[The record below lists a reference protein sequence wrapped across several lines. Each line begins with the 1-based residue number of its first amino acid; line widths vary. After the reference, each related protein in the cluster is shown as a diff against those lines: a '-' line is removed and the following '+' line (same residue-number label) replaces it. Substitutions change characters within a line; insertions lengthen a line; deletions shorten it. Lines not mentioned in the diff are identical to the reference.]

1 MALKYRIPF
10 SDLRGVEHTVLIY
23 DKKYS
28 DSTVTELTASS
39 PPVTISYKGNRD
51 KFDPLIGS
59 ECELNILVT
68 DNLDPFFGREF
79 VTIEEDQYTVEV
91 KLKKTEIF
99 WTGFILPDRYQEQYL
114 FRPYEIKLRASDG
127 IARLHDKPYGDGG
140 SNQTSGFGDVRVDD
154 TFFNLYDILENTM
167 AFYTPVNNDF
177 PKLIEILDFYEK
189 NQLSGYSTLQQ
200 TLIDSNSLFKDGE
213 EDNPEELEPKDA
225 KEVVEGILKA
235 MGCRMYQHPLRNLG
249 ITDARWIVERV
260 NAIYHDRAA
269 FKFVDHLNSTVGT
282 YPRTEVFNEVF
293 KTGGGTSNQPTSER
307 DQTYD
312 PAFDLNKLSTFTE
325 ESNAGRNPD
334 DAIIFTNESE
344 PTAEFL
350 PARPDA
356 KVSYTKEYKK
366 EGFQKNG
373 FGKAMEGYIADP
385 FFSRVTFDTVTG
397 NYDFGKA
404 WRPTTTPVSGVN
416 ISPGSNDSS
425 GIALKTGVPSIYST
439 SPRKGNTTADGTNIL
454 VDGSAIRLKTK
465 AKLQLSNGATANQ
478 PATRLLPDTSFPQI
492 YVRVDAGGNTYFA
505 ETNSNN
511 NLVFNQTS
519 AKGFRLFNVKFDEA
533 NEFEFEFN
541 LPNVGQRGT
550 ISIELFPSGSTNQ
563 YWGNQDTQVVYNYMQ
578 IVDVKDQNT
587 NIRTYDSLSSVD
599 TSVGRYEKELM
610 FGDAGFPVTN
620 GLKYINSTSVTNRD
634 RFKALTT
641 TRTWK
646 AEATSNDEQP
656 LLKSL
661 TRQYMRNLREPSFIL
676 SAELWWGNLDAD
688 PFHLFLEENLGT
700 NAQRTFTLV
709 GQSIEMDIANR
720 RLDGQ
725 WIQQLEEQ
733 ESPGFIAPGPGLGI
747 PTPGEGD
754 GPVPQPG
761 PIDGQLPNPDGND
774 FTDEVSTDVFTMG
787 TFNYRVLLDLCAA
800 TSGEGDQALILIF
813 LPDVNNIQCNQKYQV
828 TAICNGCSSRNAVIQ
843 TNPNDSAD
851 IAGNNENEVVI
862 PCGTSAVF
870 IKSCSTG
877 DWIRV
882 A

>member
-10 SDLRGVEHTVLIY
+10 SDLRGVEHEVLIF
-23 DKKYS
+23 DKNYS

-68 DNLDPFFGREF
+68 NNLDPFFGREF

-91 KLKKTEIF
+91 KLEKNSLF
-99 WTGFILPDRYQEQYL
+99 WTGFLLPDRYQEQYL

-127 IARLHDKPYGDGG
+127 IARMHDKPYGDEG
-140 SNQTSGFGDVRVDD
+140 SANTSDFGNVRVDD
-154 TFFNLYDILENTM
+154 SFFNLYDILENTL
-167 AFYTPVNNDF
+167 AFYTPVNDDF

-200 TLIDSNSLFKDGE
+200 TLIDSNSLFKDNE
-213 EDNPEELEPKDA
+213 ENNPEELEAKDA
-225 KEVVEGILKA
+225 KEVVESILKA

-260 NAIYHDRAA
+260 NAIYYDRSA

-293 KTGGGTSNQPTSER
+293 KSGGGTSNRPTSER

-344 PTAEFL
+344 PTVEFL

-366 EGFQKNG
+366 EGFQKNHY
-373 FGKAMEGYIADP
+373 GKAMQGYISDP
-385 FFSRVTFDTVTG
+385 FFSDVLFNSFTG
-397 NYDFGKA
+397 NYEFGKA
-404 WRPTTTPVSGVN
+404 WQPTSTPVSGAN
-416 ISPGSNDSS
+416 ISPGNRDSS
-425 GIALKTGVPSIYST
+425 GIALKTGEPSIYST
-439 SPRKGNTTADGTNIL
+439 APKKGNKSTDGTDIL
-454 VDGSAIRLKTK
+454 VDGRAIRLKTK
-465 AKLQLSNGATANQ
+465 AKLKLADGSTSPQ
-478 PATRLLPDTSFPQI
+478 PASRILPATSFPLI
-492 YVRVDAGGNTYFA
+492 YVRVDAGGDTYFA
-505 ETNSNN
+505 KTNSNN
-511 NLVFNQTS
+511 VLVFKKTFAQ
-519 AKGFRLFNVKFDEA
+519 GFRLFNVKFDEA

-550 ISIELFPSGSTNQ
+550 ISIQLFPSGSIQT
-563 YWGNQDTQVVYNYMQ
+563 YFGNDDTQVVYNYAQ

-587 NIRTYDSLSSVD
+587 NIRTYDGLSGVD
-599 TSVGRYEKELM
+599 TSVGRDEKELM
-610 FGDAGFPVTN
+610 FGDGGFPVTN
-620 GLKYINSTSVTNRD
+620 AFKYINDTSVTVSD
-634 RFKALTT
+634 RFKALTPT
-641 TRTWK
+641 GNWK
-646 AEATSNDEQP
+646 AEPTSNDEQP

-661 TRQYMRNLREPSFIL
+661 TRQYMRNLREPSLIL

-688 PFHLFLEENLGT
+688 PFHLFVKETLAKGST
-700 NAQRTFTLV
+700 RTFTLV

-720 RLDGQ
+720 RIDGQ

-733 ESPGFIAPGPGLGI
+733 GSPGFLDPDPGQGI
-747 PTPGEGD
+747 PSPGEGD

-761 PIDGQLPNPDGND
+761 PIEGELPNPDGND
-774 FTDEVSTDVFTMG
+774 FTNEVGNAGFVMG

-800 TSGEGDQALILIF
+800 TSGDGDQAGIF

-828 TAICNGCSSRNAVIQ
+828 TAICNGCSNRDAVIQ
-843 TNPNDSAD
+843 TNPNDSAN
-851 IAGNNENEVVI
+851 IAGNTNNEVVI

-882 A
+882 S